1 MFRRAAQRAA
11 HRARQFFGA
20 LWPRVSDAD
29 RDEAYRWLHAPLRTV
44 FETMTLRD
52 QQHGII
58 VFRRVRAEVVG
69 EDGALFAAALLHD
82 CGKGDVMLWHRVAF
96 VLLGLVPGMQQRA
109 AAEHG
114 AAWRRAMWRL
124 DHHPRLG
131 AELAAAAGAEADVVR
146 MIREQESKAPDARL
160 ALLQAADEA

>member
-1 MFRRAAQRAA
+1 
-11 HRARQFFGA
+11 
-20 LWPRVSDAD
+20 
-29 RDEAYRWLHAPLRTV
+29 
-44 FETMTLRD
+44 
-52 QQHGII
+52 
-58 VFRRVRAEVVG
+58 
-69 EDGALFAAALLHD
+69 
-82 CGKGDVMLWHRVAF
+82 MLWHRVAF

-109 AAEHG
+109 ASEHG

-124 DHHPRLG
+124 EHHPRLG